1 MQDPSGHLE
10 KGLSGQ
16 SPIGERSPCEFL
28 PPATTSWRRRSS
40 SALGRLETCQESSI
54 LKPAAILGEPVMLR
68 AQTSPTRPQ
77 PSGKPRLQSVEPP
90 DWLLRTCLTQERM
103 CSHSVSTLRKTPL
116 HHADLAHSLRAE
128 KIEHQVNLEELQH
141 LHALFEEHGRRGR
154 HLLDMET
161 FKCIM
166 KQSMRP
172 HSQSIGQIEQLFM
185 KIDYEAVGRI
195 QWDSL
200 CTYLQLEYSEQ
211 AKAAA
216 RRAEATLLLPAVQQ
230 RLSYGRP
237 MLRILSMPDDTL
249 ITIREDGAIY
259 FWSLQLKLKRK
270 KPIFGKSTSR
280 KSQWVTDIVSMPQY
294 NKLIVGTGSRKL
306 QLYELSNLEPYC
318 QIGGLEA
325 VPLKLDYCSME
336 HDKCLI
342 LYGDDQGC
350 VNIMVL
356 TSAGELLRTWKKMPK
371 DEDMPSISIH
381 TAAASP
387 NTEHICWKVHGDC
400 VTQLN
405 YYDSMKAVISS
416 SNHEPTALVIGFT
429 MGATNVKEKLKE
441 IRNAGKTVKMGKSSA
456 SLALPQRRAECG
468 HTVFCIHKGVKTFSF
483 CRTKNLL
490 VTGGVDRIVRV
501 WNPYLP
507 GKPTG
512 VLRGHMA
519 PVVYVHISSEE
530 NKVFSVSADNTVKIW
545 DLETHGCCFTAS
557 SKASGIKGELAACLY
572 LSGPRALCVATDAL
586 AFLHL
591 KAGSAPEPHLARS
604 HQEPV
609 VCCRYNPT
617 FRHVVSCCEASV
629 VKVWDFETG
638 RQVSEFIGTHGNAG
652 ITCLTFDSSGRRL
665 ITGGRDGCLKIW
677 SYNNGHCLHT
687 LQHDEN
693 RSEVCDCTYMEVNQ
707 NRCVIAVG
715 WDRRINVYFDIP
727 CDFHHFW
734 KPQPHWQDNLNHG
747 HKEDILCVAQ
757 CPPFLLATSSYDGEI
772 IVWNVI
778 SGHVH
783 CKLNSPSPVDDQD
796 PGEGQDRS
804 VSRLAFLKTRA
815 TKLDSAAASLISN
828 GPEGSVNFWKLFS
841 GAGLIANFIP
851 SRGNARVSSIV
862 VTSEDTLTYLADQQG
877 FVHVYDIQKYGL
889 QGPELQA
896 PNTVTSWKA
905 HDSTVTS
912 LELIE
917 RDDIL
922 LSSSLDCTVS
932 LWSRDGAYIGT
943 FGQNH
948 PWDVFTPAS
957 WSHTKVPFEILTA
970 PQSMPSHLVLETDT
984 GTGCP
989 GGWPEQ
995 DDVMEKAALCET
1007 AASTKKTSL
1016 EDARAQMAQ
1025 HLPGPP
1031 VSRGHLCV
1039 CSRGEARSVHHWL

>member
-1 MQDPSGHLE
+1 MAAG
-10 KGLSGQ
+10 
-16 SPIGERSPCEFL
+16 
-28 PPATTSWRRRSS
+28 
-40 SALGRLETCQESSI
+40 SI
-54 LKPAAILGEPVMLR
+54 LKPAAILGEPVMLQ

-77 PSGKPRLQSVEPP
+77 TSGKPRLQSVEPP
-90 DWLLRTCLTQERM
+90 DWLLRACLTRERM
-103 CSHSVSTLRKTPL
+103 RSHSVSTLRKTPL

-128 KIEHQVNLEELQH
+128 KIEHQVTLEELQH
-141 LHALFEEHGRRGR
+141 LHALFEVGTSQEHGKRGR

-195 QWDSL
+195 QW
-200 CTYLQLEYSEQ
+200 
-211 AKAAA
+211 
-216 RRAEATLLLPAVQQ
+216 
-230 RLSYGRP
+230 
-237 MLRILSMPDDTL
+237 
-249 ITIREDGAIY
+249 
-259 FWSLQLKLKRK
+259 
-270 KPIFGKSTSR
+270 GKSTSR

-318 QIGGLEA
+318 QISGLKA

-356 TSAGELLRTWKKMPK
+356 ASVGELLRTWKKMPK

-381 TAAASP
+381 SAAASP

-429 MGATNVKEKLKE
+429 VGATDVKEKLKE
-441 IRNAGKTVKMGKSSA
+441 IRNVGKTVKMGKSSA

-545 DLETHGCCFTAS
+545 DLETHVCCFTAS

-591 KAGSAPEPHLARS
+591 KVGSVPEPHLVHS

-665 ITGGRDGCLKIW
+665 VTGGRDGCLKIW

-687 LQHDEN
+687 LQHGN
-693 RSEVCDCTYMEVNQ
+693 EVCDSHFMAQTMCPVWLWIQ
-707 NRCVIAVG
+707 
-715 WDRRINVYFDIP
+715 DIP

-734 KPQPHWQDNLNHG
+734 KPQPHWQDDLNHG

-778 SGHVH
+778 SGHVY
-783 CKLNSPSPVDDQD
+783 CKLNPSSPVDGQD
-796 PGEGQDRS
+796 HREGQDRS
-804 VSRLAFLKTRA
+804 VSQLAFLKTRA
-815 TKLDSAAASLISN
+815 TKLDSTAASLISN
-828 GPEGSVNFWKLFS
+828 GPGGSVTFWKLFS

-851 SRGNARVSSIV
+851 SRGKAQVSSIV

-877 FVHVYDIQKYGL
+877 FVHVYDIQEYGL

-896 PNTVTSWKA
+896 PNTVTSWRA
-905 HDSTVTS
+905 HVGMVTS
-912 LELIE
+912 LQLIE
-917 RDDIL
+917 GDDIL

-932 LWSRDGAYIGT
+932 LWSKDGAYIGT

-957 WSHTKVPFEILTA
+957 WSHPRVPFEILTD
-970 PQSMPSHLVLETDT
+970 PQSMPTHLVLETDAPA
-984 GTGCP
+984 GCS
-989 GGWPEQ
+989 GGQPEQ
-995 DDVMEKAALCET
+995 DNVTEKKVLFET
-1007 AASTKKTSL
+1007 EKTP
-1016 EDARAQMAQ
+1016 
-1025 HLPGPP
+1025 HLPSPEGPIVEADVKEDGESQWSTFCHGRLLP
-1031 VSRGHLCV
+1031 ARRKPRWKAPELKWPSIYQALQCHEITCVSALWEKPDLSVIGSDMFNISLCSQERAAELLGRKELSPWSSFLPE
-1039 CSRGEARSVHHWL
+1039 C